1 MNSLVNGDLMSSA
14 NELLSSIK
22 DGGDNL
28 PVLLLNMN
36 RRRLLLLSTNGDEID
51 F

>member
-28 PVLLLNMN
+28 PVLLNMN